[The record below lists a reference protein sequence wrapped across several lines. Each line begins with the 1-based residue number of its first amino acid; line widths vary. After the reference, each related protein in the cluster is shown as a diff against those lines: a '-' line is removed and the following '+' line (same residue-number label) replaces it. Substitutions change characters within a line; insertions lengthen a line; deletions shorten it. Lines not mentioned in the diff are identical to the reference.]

1 MYIVA
6 IAWMYVVVLM
16 AATQASVLAA
26 LGTLIFYGILPCSV
40 VMYVIMA
47 PTRRRRKQ
55 ALEAAQQGN
64 LPANSKPTNLVPLPS
79 QTDP

>member
-16 AATQASVLAA
+16 AATQDTVLAG
-26 LGTLIFYGILPCSV
+26 LGTLLFYGVLPCSV

-47 PTRRRRKQ
+47 PSRAKRKKS
-55 ALEAAQQGN
+55 LEAQQRAQDAS
-64 LPANSKPTNLVPLPS
+64 ANSAPPAS